1 MNHIYRLV
9 WNKKR
14 HMLMAVAE
22 VASTNRKETGDDASA
37 GSALAVSGGSVP
49 GAMTLVAAA
58 VMALFPMAASAQLND
73 THYIPFNTAE

>member
-22 VASTNRKETGDDASA
+22 VASTNGKETGTDASVRCDVA
-37 GSALAVSGGSVP
+37 EADSGFG
-49 GAMTLVAAA
+49 GARTLLAAA
-58 VMALFPMAASAQLND
+58 VMALFPVLA
-73 THYIPFNTAE
+73 